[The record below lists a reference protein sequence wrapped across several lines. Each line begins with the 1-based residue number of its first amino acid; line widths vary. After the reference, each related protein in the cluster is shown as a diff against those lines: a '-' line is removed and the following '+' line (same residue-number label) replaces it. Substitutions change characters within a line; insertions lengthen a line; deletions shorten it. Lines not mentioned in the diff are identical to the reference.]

1 MEIEEFVDQTGDMP
15 FTYVM
20 AGDLEEAREWLDER

>member
-20 AGDLEEAREWLDER
+20 AGNLEEARDWIADQ